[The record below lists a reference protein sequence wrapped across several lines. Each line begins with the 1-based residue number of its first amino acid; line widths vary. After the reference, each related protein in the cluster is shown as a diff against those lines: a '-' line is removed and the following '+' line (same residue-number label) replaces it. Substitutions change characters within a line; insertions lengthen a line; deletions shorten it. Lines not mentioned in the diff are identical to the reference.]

1 MSSSSTFERKI
12 VVYMCCGG
20 FFRNEGRKLR
30 VLWGCLYIY
39 TFICSGVDGLEWGRN
54 ESKNE
59 SLGFIGFSCAVQCF
73 LCALLSNFQRQFW
86 EMSLTVTI
94 FYMFFFFYLTFF
106 TCFICFCK
114 WYNFIYI
121 SPKNVKCENLMEWK
135 RIIVV

>member
-1 MSSSSTFERKI
+1 MYLHHKEINVSSSSTFERKI

-30 VLWGCLYIY
+30 VLWGCLY

-94 FYMFFFFYLTFF
+94 FYMYYFIFFLHALFAIVSDTILFISLPFFSLQ
-106 TCFICFCK
+106 
-114 WYNFIYI
+114 
-121 SPKNVKCENLMEWK
+121 KC
-135 RIIVV
+135 